1 MKKARAT
8 LTVDEVA
15 SVLGISRKAAYESIH
30 SGRIPAL
37 RVSSKRIVVPRD
49 ALTELLRSASSVAAQ
64 ICAVGP
70 GEHRSAE
77 RDSQK

>member
-49 ALTELLRSASSVAAQ
+49 ALNELLRAASVAAQ
-64 ICAVGP
+64 TCAVRP
-70 GEHRSAE
+70 SE
-77 RDSQK
+77 RQSTKRGFHK